1 MPHITMENVSFAYHH
16 GRDVLRSLSFSTG
29 PGLTYVVGE
38 NGSGKTTL
46 LRLIL
51 GQLKGS
57 GDVIVDGNGDTG
69 RKLGYLPQR
78 FAVPAAL
85 TAREF
90 VEYIAW
96 VKGLDRE
103 AVRTVAQVS
112 LESVN
117 LSERADDRL
126 AALSGG
132 MIRRVGIAQAL
143 ATGANLLLLDEPTV
157 GLDPLQRAEL
167 RGVLRRIGESRTL
180 LEQDVPQVVGDGA
193 KLGTAQVAEHGH
205 VRRQQQQA
213 EQPPTL
219 PRFGEHPNGGTEQ
232 EETFQ
237 SLQCGG
243 IGHGGTSRW
252 LDDIQDRIRGR
263 PAPLA

>member
-1 MPHITMENVSFAYHH
+1 MPHIRVENVSFAYR
-16 GRDVLRSLSFSTG
+16 GGQDVFRSLSFQTG

-46 LRLIL
+46 FRLIL
-51 GQLKGS
+51 GQLQGS
-57 GDVIVDGNGDTG
+57 GSVIVEGDSGTA
-69 RKLGYLPQR
+69 RKIGYLPQR
-78 FAVPAAL
+78 FSVPVSL

-96 VKGLDRE
+96 VKGVDRE
-103 AVRTVAQVS
+103 ALRTAAQAS
-112 LESVN
+112 LELVN
-117 LSERADDRL
+117 LGERADDRL

-180 LEQDVPQVVGDGA
+180 LVSTNLMADIDETDTILVLADGQAAFCGQAQEMRKDFGSPGMTLEDVF
-193 KLGTAQVAEHGH
+193 VAMY
-205 VRRQQQQA
+205 RRKF
-213 EQPPTL
+213 L
-219 PRFGEHPNGGTEQ
+219 
-232 EETFQ
+232 
-237 SLQCGG
+237 
-243 IGHGGTSRW
+243 
-252 LDDIQDRIRGR
+252 
-263 PAPLA
+263 

>member
-1 MPHITMENVSFAYHH
+1 M
-16 GRDVLRSLSFSTG
+16 SFSTG

-57 GDVIVDGNGDTG
+57 GDIIVDGNGDTG

-180 LEQDVPQVVGDGA
+180 LVSTNLMADIDETDTILVLADGQAAFCGQAQEMRKEFGSPGMTLEDVF
-193 KLGTAQVAEHGH
+193 VAMY
-205 VRRQQQQA
+205 RRKF
-213 EQPPTL
+213 L
-219 PRFGEHPNGGTEQ
+219 
-232 EETFQ
+232 
-237 SLQCGG
+237 
-243 IGHGGTSRW
+243 
-252 LDDIQDRIRGR
+252 
-263 PAPLA
+263 

>member
-1 MPHITMENVSFAYHH
+1 MPHITMENVSFAYRH
-16 GRDVLRSLSFSTG
+16 GRDVFRSLSFSTG

-180 LEQDVPQVVGDGA
+180 LVSTNLMADIDETDTILVLADGQAAFCGQAQEMRKEFGSPGMTLEDVF
-193 KLGTAQVAEHGH
+193 VAMY
-205 VRRQQQQA
+205 RRKF
-213 EQPPTL
+213 L
-219 PRFGEHPNGGTEQ
+219 
-232 EETFQ
+232 
-237 SLQCGG
+237 
-243 IGHGGTSRW
+243 
-252 LDDIQDRIRGR
+252 
-263 PAPLA
+263 

>member
-1 MPHITMENVSFAYHH
+1 
-16 GRDVLRSLSFSTG
+16 
-29 PGLTYVVGE
+29 
-38 NGSGKTTL
+38 
-46 LRLIL
+46 
-51 GQLKGS
+51 
-57 GDVIVDGNGDTG
+57 
-69 RKLGYLPQR
+69 
-78 FAVPAAL
+78 
-85 TAREF
+85 AREF

-103 AVRTVAQVS
+103 AVRTVAQAS

-180 LEQDVPQVVGDGA
+180 PVSTNLMADIDETDTILVLADGQAAFCGQAQEMRKEFGSPGMTLEDVF
-193 KLGTAQVAEHGH
+193 VAMY
-205 VRRQQQQA
+205 RRKF
-213 EQPPTL
+213 L
-219 PRFGEHPNGGTEQ
+219 
-232 EETFQ
+232 
-237 SLQCGG
+237 
-243 IGHGGTSRW
+243 
-252 LDDIQDRIRGR
+252 
-263 PAPLA
+263 